1 MNWWRKAK
9 DESAFTVRKDP
20 YGYSVCKK
28 PCFPLQGWMEKLIAN
43 ISMPEDQQRLLED
56 IARRG
61 TVVYAIKYRSQLDF
75 VYLSL
80 RLYQLGLP
88 TPSFLFDQHP
98 YIWQPRWYALKT
110 LGYHFCHLIRQGAL
124 PDPYE
129 GGHFREKI
137 RGGESGLFYLLGKRG
152 YYRRTVLVGN
162 DPLEHLIS
170 IQKETDR
177 PVFVVPLVVLYT
189 RRPGKHRSSPF
200 DSFLGQREQPGPV
213 RKLLSF
219 LWGHSDAVLEAGEPL
234 NLQEVMSEL
243 SDNASQQRKQV
254 FELRRGLI
262 DSVDKIKHAI
272 VGPTLKSKL
281 ELKEIILHHPK
292 LETFMQRRARS
303 SNKEIWKVRMEA
315 DGYLNEIAANYNYT
329 LIQVGERVLTWMWNT
344 LFDGIEVDVE
354 SLQRVKRAARNN
366 TLVYIPCH
374 KSHTDYLILSY
385 ILFRNSLFSP
395 FVAAGKNLAF
405 WPLGPIF
412 RRGGAF
418 FIRRSFKGMKFYAE
432 VFSLYVKTMVQLGHN
447 IEFFI
452 EGGRSRTGKMVLPK
466 LGLLAILIQAV
477 EEGFCDDLVFV
488 PTSICYD
495 KIPEEE
501 SYLKEISGAAKVD
514 ENIGQLV
521 RARRFL
527 KKSYG
532 RVYVQ
537 FAEPMSLQQYLT
549 RYRNGAENLQPKE
562 RHAMYRDFAYRIIN
576 SINQASLVTPQALA
590 ASALLTSSRHGISMA
605 EFQDVCRTFYDYL
618 TVRNVRCSETFR
630 SYEAVIA
637 ETLWDLER
645 GKLIGKLKDEDD
657 DLEEE
662 VFTMEDG
669 KRLTLEYYKNN
680 IVHFLLPASYVS
692 TSILAQQTFRF
703 SVAQVHEDV
712 AFMQN
717 FFKYEFVYDNEIGFE
732 KLVGDV
738 LEAFVTLGLLNR
750 TGEDDQSYVLT
761 HKGLRAAYSFHGL
774 LRNYFEAYWLVLRAF
789 RYLHKKPYTDRDFVK
804 KVMSLG
810 QKALKLELIERPE
823 SISKIIFGN
832 ALQYYLEKGVIEKQ
846 TKGEKGKEKD
856 QEWYADAGNRLLVQ
870 DYSKQIS
877 RFLRSPHFALQ

>member
-1 MNWWRKAK
+1 
-9 DESAFTVRKDP
+9 
-20 YGYSVCKK
+20 
-28 PCFPLQGWMEKLIAN
+28 
-43 ISMPEDQQRLLED
+43 
-56 IARRG
+56 
-61 TVVYAIKYRSQLDF
+61 
-75 VYLSL
+75 
-80 RLYQLGLP
+80 
-88 TPSFLFDQHP
+88 
-98 YIWQPRWYALKT
+98 
-110 LGYHFCHLIRQGAL
+110 
-124 PDPYE
+124 
-129 GGHFREKI
+129 
-137 RGGESGLFYLLGKRG
+137 
-152 YYRRTVLVGN
+152 
-162 DPLEHLIS
+162 
-170 IQKETDR
+170 
-177 PVFVVPLVVLYT
+177 
-189 RRPGKHRSSPF
+189 
-200 DSFLGQREQPGPV
+200 
-213 RKLLSF
+213 
-219 LWGHSDAVLEAGEPL
+219 
-234 NLQEVMSEL
+234 
-243 SDNASQQRKQV
+243 
-254 FELRRGLI
+254 
-262 DSVDKIKHAI
+262 
-272 VGPTLKSKL
+272 
-281 ELKEIILHHPK
+281 
-292 LETFMQRRARS
+292 
-303 SNKEIWKVRMEA
+303 
-315 DGYLNEIAANYNYT
+315 
-329 LIQVGERVLTWMWNT
+329 
-344 LFDGIEVDVE
+344 
-354 SLQRVKRAARNN
+354 
-366 TLVYIPCH
+366 
-374 KSHTDYLILSY
+374 
-385 ILFRNSLFSP
+385 
-395 FVAAGKNLAF
+395 
-405 WPLGPIF
+405 
-412 RRGGAF
+412 
-418 FIRRSFKGMKFYAE
+418 
-432 VFSLYVKTMVQLGHN
+432 KTMVQLGHN

-537 FAEPMSLQQYLT
+537 FAEPMSLQQYLA

-618 TVRNVRCSETFR
+618 TARNIRCSETFR

-804 KVMSLG
+804 KVMSMG